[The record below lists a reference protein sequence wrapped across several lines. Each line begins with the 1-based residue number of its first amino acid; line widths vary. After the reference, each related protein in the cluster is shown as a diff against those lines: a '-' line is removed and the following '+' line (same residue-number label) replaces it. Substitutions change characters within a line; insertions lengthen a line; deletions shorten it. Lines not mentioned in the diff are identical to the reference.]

1 MQNARTDNVL
11 IHVPV
16 EFVTVRINGADQKC
30 LRFSDGF
37 SWAEFDDGN
46 VHPISNPL
54 QLFMLDVT
62 NNAPG
67 GIGQSL
73 YFTFE
78 SGASRSSEGQG
89 QDPVS
94 GIDITHQQLG
104 LG

>member
-1 MQNARTDNVL
+1 MQNASSMDVVV
-11 IHVPV
+11 HVPV
-16 EFVTVRINGADQKC
+16 EFVTVRINGADRKC
-30 LRFSDGF
+30 LKFSDGF

-46 VHPISNPL
+46 IHPVSNPL

-67 GIGQSL
+67 GIGQTI
-73 YFTFE
+73 FFQFE
-78 SGASRSSEGQG
+78 SGASRSTEGQG
-89 QDPVS
+89 QDPVT